1 MRAAWISAVLML
13 VAGCQCARVP
23 DDVCLVGECED
34 GGNAGGGSAAG
45 GGIPGVGG
53 GNATGGGSA
62 TGGGDEPGGGGGGT
76 TMGGG
81 TGTTGG
87 GSPFCEDWAC
97 VNNLLPPVAAPPA
110 SWATRALPLP
120 SGVSASCEPR
130 FLGGVKLMNGDVLL
144 IPHCASHFVV
154 LTQNVTSTRI
164 GPPRGAGHS
173 FGGALDCEGNVA
185 AFPGDGALLL
195 VPPAGQPR
203 TVPGTVGSTAGGGGV
218 FSGTCANPRFTF
230 TDGLNLFHTGPD
242 GGGSTVLW
250 PSRWEQGRVEGCA
263 RTPYDNVCFTSDA
276 SEPSDGGPPVAL
288 LHGAFAD
295 DGSFTPYGQ
304 TFDARGA
311 ALARD
316 ETVVTIER
324 NTGVMLF
331 TPEIG
336 AQQRVSPIDAPAG
349 GLSWP
354 ATRGD
359 GYVYVMNH
367 EGLWWAPDDGSSGLR
382 LFRVDGFA
390 GLTEPFAGLVLMD
403 DGAIVAVP
411 GATQEILVLSPVD
424 GGATVPSAVGL
435 SPFFNKL

>member
-1 MRAAWISAVLML
+1 MPPVSAPPTAWSTRTLSL
-13 VAGCQCARVP
+13 P
-23 DDVCLVGECED
+23 
-34 GGNAGGGSAAG
+34 
-45 GGIPGVGG
+45 PGV
-53 GNATGGGSA
+53 
-62 TGGGDEPGGGGGGT
+62 
-76 TMGGG
+76 
-81 TGTTGG
+81 
-87 GSPFCEDWAC
+87 
-97 VNNLLPPVAAPPA
+97 
-110 SWATRALPLP
+110 
-120 SGVSASCEPR
+120 VSNCEPR
-130 FLGGVKLMNGDVLL
+130 FLGGVKMLNGDVML
-144 IPHCASHFVV
+144 IPYCASHFV
-154 LTQNVTSTRI
+154 LISQNATTTTL
-164 GPPRGAGHS
+164 GPETGGDRH

-185 AFPGDGALLL
+185 AFPVDGELLL
-195 VPPAGQPR
+195 VPPAGPPR
-203 TVPGTVGSTAGGGGV
+203 RVPGTVGSTAGGGGV
-218 FSGTCANPRFTF
+218 FSGTCATPRFTF

-263 RTPYDNVCFTSDA
+263 RKPYDNVCFTSDA